1 MSNGLK
7 RGMFIV
13 LCANLIN
20 MIFNLLTNFM
30 LPKYL
35 TVEVYSAIKT
45 YQLYTSYVGI
55 VHLGF
60 IDGMYIKYGGSEME
74 NINLKKLGT
83 NLATFRMFQFIE
95 TVFFFI
101 IAIILKDMIFLMF
114 TLSILPMNMAT
125 YFKYLYQATGEF
137 KIYGKVLNL
146 TTIITFFVNSI
157 LVFLIKSDKELVYLI
172 SYVIINIFIWIIL
185 EIMIEK
191 KCSYKFG
198 LLWISFKE
206 GVTSIKNGVYLML
219 GTFSST
225 LLTSMDRWFVKF
237 FMNTIEFAQ
246 YSFAVS
252 VESFLNIAVTPI
264 TVTLYNYFCKN
275 HKVERIQFMKRCVM
289 IFAVFI
295 VSVAY
300 LAKFVLEIFLNNY
313 LQSIKVIFIL
323 FASQIIYIVLKGVY
337 VNIYKARKQ
346 QKRYFCELIT
356 IVFLGFTLNFILY
369 FLMGNMESFAWA
381 TLISALVWF
390 IVCCIDFKDIPCS
403 WQEISYLFFEIA
415 LFIIIGIKFSSL
427 IGFLIYIVVSF
438 FFTIIFMKSTVREIM
453 LKFIKKLSK
462 NNKR

>member
-7 RGMFIV
+7 KGMIV
-13 LCANLIN
+13 VLFANLIN

-74 NINLKKLGT
+74 NIDLRKLGI

-95 TVFFFI
+95 TIFFI
-101 IAIILKDMIFLMF
+101 VIAIIIKDMIFFMF

-137 KIYGKVLNL
+137 KTYGKVLNL
-146 TTIITFFVNSI
+146 TTIITFIVNSI
-157 LVFLIKSDKELVYLI
+157 LVFLIKSDKELIYLI
-172 SYVIINIFIWIIL
+172 AYVIINIFIWIIL

-191 KCSYKFG
+191 KCSYRFG
-198 LLWISFKE
+198 FLWISFKE
-206 GVTSIKNGVYLML
+206 GVNSIKNGIYLML

-237 FMNTIEFAQ
+237 FMNTIKFAQ

-275 HKVERIQFMKRCVM
+275 HKIEGIQYVKKCVM

-300 LAKFVLEIFLNNY
+300 LAKFILEKFLYNY
-313 LQSIKVIFIL
+313 LKSTEVIFIL

-346 QKRYFCELIT
+346 QKRYFCELI
-356 IVFLGFTLNFILY
+356 IVLFLGFILNFILY
-369 FLMGNMESFAWA
+369 FFMGNMESFAWA
-381 TLISALVWF
+381 TLISALVWL
-390 IVCCIDFKDIPCS
+390 IICCIDFKDIPCS
-403 WQEISYLFFEIA
+403 WKEISYLFFEIV

-427 IGFLIYIVVSF
+427 IGFLTYIVVSI
-438 FFTIIFMKSTVREIM
+438 FFTIIFMKSTIIK
-453 LKFIKKLSK
+453 LKVNLLKKLSK
-462 NNKR
+462 